1 MKHRISLILT
11 ILFFFSFSAKA
22 QLGVYCDHH
31 SITGLSWSPDGNRL
45 AVMTLHGVFIYDHDL
60 NVIRSIEAP
69 KIGYEWLTPNEPIWS
84 PDGVWIILPEH
95 SSPAGAAENR
105 ETWII
110 ANSETAELHGIQLG
124 FSRYEEIVWSPD
136 NELILGLRYEPAMG
150 LRFPYTELVIS
161 LGISD
166 YGMSPIVKRYEGMYL
181 SNIAWDENGIT
192 ARTSGLSLAFDSQL
206 NLIPEETMALA
217 SWWVSNS
224 DETRQAAQKPDYNF
238 YVQEIGLEEQ
248 IVIISA
254 FSNEDGEFIS
264 IPFVDDIVWLSDNQ
278 SLIGIFKR
286 DVPHLYAEY
295 PDLPRLL
302 QGTVVDAVAAVE
314 TDYFV
319 IELESNIQDYS
330 VSVRGDRIALVRDD
344 TWLEL
349 WNPLDEERLTM
360 IDVPPL
366 PIGDTC

>member
-22 QLGVYCDHH
+22 QIGVYCNYH
-31 SITGLSWSPDGNRL
+31 SIQDVKWSPDGNRL
-45 AVMTLHGVFIYDHDL
+45 AVMTLHGVIIYDYDL
-60 NVIRSIEAP
+60 NFIRSVEAP
-69 KIGYEWLTPNEPIWS
+69 KIGYDSLSSTGLVWS

-124 FSRYEEIVWSPD
+124 FSRYEEIVWRPD
-136 NELILGLRYEPAMG
+136 NELILALSYEPPFG
-150 LRFPYTELVIS
+150 LQIPYSELVVS

-166 YGMSPIVKRYEGMYL
+166 FGMPPIVKRYEGMYL
-181 SNIAWDENGIT
+181 ANLAWDESGIT
-192 ARTSGLSLAFDSQL
+192 ARTVGLELSFDGQL
-206 NLIPEETMALA
+206 NLIPEETVPVA

-224 DETRQAAQKPDYNF
+224 DGSREAAYKPDTLL
-238 YVQEIGLEEQ
+238 YVREIGGEEQ
-248 IVIISA
+248 RVVTSVYEN
-254 FSNEDGEFIS
+254 STGEFVVPSAIEE
-264 IPFVDDIVWLSDNQ
+264 IIWLLDDENF
-278 SLIGIFKR
+278 IGMYSNIEHMY
-286 DVPHLYAEY
+286 DEY

-302 QGTVVDAVAAVE
+302 QGTVVDAMAAVE
-314 TDYFV
+314 TDHFM

-349 WNPLDEERLTM
+349 WNPLGEERLAM